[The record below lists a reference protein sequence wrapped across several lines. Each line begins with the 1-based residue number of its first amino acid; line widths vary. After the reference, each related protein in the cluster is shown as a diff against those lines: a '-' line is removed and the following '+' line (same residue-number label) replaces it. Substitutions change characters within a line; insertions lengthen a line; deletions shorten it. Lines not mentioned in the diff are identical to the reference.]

1 MAAPETEKIK
11 ELRKLLAST
20 DNPKQKAI
28 YQMVLDAQLKLL
40 EKELAPSSTPTPSQE
55 QEIHPSYPSD
65 SDRNS
70 EKLTEMSTDE
80 SLTTS
85 SSPPKET
92 IVHSE
97 PKSEQIFEASLKESI
112 QLKPQPIKLKAKPK
126 FRKKSASDSEITEI
140 AKVTQTDNQEAIAT
154 VLSDPKLE
162 GKTISDISSEQVN
175 LSVVTEVTTENLPDN
190 AIYQAVGIMECEV
203 YFTENNRAYILI
215 DGQKYQLLYHK
226 PRRKVFKALRKEIE
240 STGNHFQRITVYP
253 RITHYPYYYQ
263 NDEIPDFANISHLQ
277 EDGRQK
283 YYYQIRFQLTGFYN
297 NRKPRGVFSELGDR
311 EFMISGRWQY
321 ISICKIPCISIY
333 KNFDEELLKDIKKM
347 NHTRKALFLQSCHIP
362 FRWENPRVK
371 PLKTM
376 GKHKTEDLE
385 KTQPFF
391 VKVKSRFIPSENL
404 FEVIEELETP
414 TIQTPRFFKL
424 YQREKHK
431 SVKYQAQVKVQRMQS
446 RQKNTNSPTEITETT
461 DTENPETTTM
471 KDLETT
477 PIKISVI
484 EDDPMMVIAIK
495 MVMEEDPQ
503 FSVISTS
510 STGKDGLADV
520 QNVQPDVI
528 LLDLGL
534 PDASGLDIAKE
545 IRDSLEIPIIIFT
558 TSEKDSEVREAFSV
572 GANGYCVK
580 GGNVEQLKTAIVTVT
595 QGNIYLDTKIAQA
608 VIQQLNEQT
617 SPETTPTL
625 STWVCPSGEVLKEQE
640 IKILQLIADGQ
651 SNADISESL
660 NFSVH
665 TVKSYLKNIMQKMSA
680 KNRAELAA
688 LSVRSGLA

>member
-55 QEIHPSYPSD
+55 QEIHLSSPSD
-65 SDRNS
+65 SGQNS
-70 EKLTEMSTDE
+70 AKLTGTSTE
-80 SLTTS
+80 LTTS
-85 SSPPKET
+85 SSYPKET

-97 PKSEQIFEASLKESI
+97 PQTEQILDTPLKESQSQ

-126 FRKKSASDSEITEI
+126 LRKKFASDSEITEI
-140 AKVTQTDNQEAIAT
+140 AKVTHRDNQEAIAT

-175 LSVVTEVTTENLPDN
+175 LSEVTEVTTENLPDN

-277 EDGRQK
+277 EDGKQK
-283 YYYQIRFQLTGFYN
+283 YYYQMRFQLTGFYKD
-297 NRKPRGVFSELGDR
+297 RKPRGIFSELGDR
-311 EFMISGRWQY
+311 EFMVSGRWQY

-333 KNFDEELLKDIKKM
+333 KNFDEELLKDIKRM
-347 NHTRKALFLQSCHIP
+347 NPTRKALFLQSCHIP
-362 FRWENPRVK
+362 FRWENPRIK

-376 GKHKTEDLE
+376 GKYKTEELE

-391 VKVKSRFIPSENL
+391 VKVKARFIPEDNL

-431 SVKYQAQVKVQRMQS
+431 SVKYQAQVKAQRRQS
-446 RQKNTNSPTEITETT
+446 RQKNTTSPTEITET
-461 DTENPETTTM
+461 TENPETTTM

-495 MVMEEDPQ
+495 MVLEEDPQ

-510 STGKDGLADV
+510 STGEDGLTDV

-534 PDASGLDIAKE
+534 PDASGLDVAKQ
-545 IRDSLEIPIIIFT
+545 IRDSFEIPIIIFT
-558 TSEKDSEVREAFSV
+558 TSEKDSEVRQAFSI

-580 GGNVEQLKTAIVTVT
+580 GGEVEQLKTAILTVN

-608 VIQQLNEQT
+608 VIQQLNQVP
-617 SPETTPTL
+617 SSETPSTL

-660 NFSVH
+660 NLSVH
-665 TVKSYLKNIMQKMSA
+665 TVKGYLKNIMQKMSA

-688 LSVRSGLA
+688 MSVRSGLA